1 MSENIDRY
9 WLGINI
15 SYDELEIKKALN
27 GSDFKDLFK
36 FIANGERNK
45 SRKVDTSKD
54 ISEDEFNEMV
64 EVMKLNPNQMPRT
77 IADVNRFKKGEEGL
91 SRVYEWEGLSPEV
104 KTQAKLKKRRCCV

>member
-1 MSENIDRY
+1 MMSENIDRY

-45 SRKVDTSKD
+45 SRKIDTSKD
-54 ISEDEFNEMV
+54 ISESEFKAVINIIEKTIEESIFDGAFEEMEDEIMG
-64 EVMKLNPNQMPRT
+64 KLMDMR
-77 IADVNRFKKGEEGL
+77 EEND
-91 SRVYEWEGLSPEV
+91 
-104 KTQAKLKKRRCCV
+104 A

>member
-54 ISEDEFNEMV
+54 ISEDEFNEI
-64 EVMKLNPNQMPRT
+64 KRIIDQT
-77 IADVNRFKKGEEGL
+77 TEESIFDGAFQEMEDEIIDTL
-91 SRVYEWEGLSPEV
+91 INMRGDDD
-104 KTQAKLKKRRCCV
+104 

>member
-1 MSENIDRY
+1 MTKNNVNH

-15 SYDELEIKKALN
+15 SYDELEIKKTLN

-54 ISEDEFNEMV
+54 ISEDEFNEI
-64 EVMKLNPNQMPRT
+64 KRIIDQT
-77 IADVNRFKKGEEGL
+77 TEESIFDGAFQEMEDEIIDTL
-91 SRVYEWEGLSPEV
+91 INMRGDDD
-104 KTQAKLKKRRCCV
+104 

>member
-1 MSENIDRY
+1 MHNVNH

-15 SYDELEIKKALN
+15 SYDELEIKKTLN

-54 ISEDEFNEMV
+54 ISEHAFNEI
-64 EVMKLNPNQMPRT
+64 KRIIDQT
-77 IADVNRFKKGEEGL
+77 TEESIFDGAFQEIEDEIIDTL
-91 SRVYEWEGLSPEV
+91 INMREDDD
-104 KTQAKLKKRRCCV
+104 

>member
-1 MSENIDRY
+1 MMSENIDRY

-45 SRKVDTSKD
+45 SRKIDTSKD
-54 ISEDEFNEMV
+54 ISESEFKAVINIIEKTIEESIFDGAFEEMEDEIMGIL
-64 EVMKLNPNQMPRT
+64 MDMR
-77 IADVNRFKKGEEGL
+77 EEDDD
-91 SRVYEWEGLSPEV
+91 
-104 KTQAKLKKRRCCV
+104 

>member
-45 SRKVDTSKD
+45 SRKIDTSKD
-54 ISEDEFNEMV
+54 ISESEFKAVINIIEKTIEESIFDGAFEEMEDEIIDTLINMRD
-64 EVMKLNPNQMPRT
+64 K
-77 IADVNRFKKGEEGL
+77 
-91 SRVYEWEGLSPEV
+91 
-104 KTQAKLKKRRCCV
+104 

>member
-1 MSENIDRY
+1 MHNVNH

-15 SYDELEIKKALN
+15 SYDELEIKKTLN

-54 ISEDEFNEMV
+54 ISEDEFNEI
-64 EVMKLNPNQMPRT
+64 KRIIDQT
-77 IADVNRFKKGEEGL
+77 TEESIFDGAFQEMEDEIIDTL
-91 SRVYEWEGLSPEV
+91 INMREDYE
-104 KTQAKLKKRRCCV
+104 

>member
-1 MSENIDRY
+1 MMSENIDRY

-45 SRKVDTSKD
+45 SRKIDTSKD
-54 ISEDEFNEMV
+54 ISESEFKAVINIIEKTIEESIFDGAFEEMEDEIIDTLINMRE
-64 EVMKLNPNQMPRT
+64 
-77 IADVNRFKKGEEGL
+77 DDD
-91 SRVYEWEGLSPEV
+91 
-104 KTQAKLKKRRCCV
+104 

>member
-45 SRKVDTSKD
+45 SRKIDTSKD
-54 ISEDEFNEMV
+54 ISESEFKAVINIIEKTIEESIFDGAFEEMEDEIMGIL
-64 EVMKLNPNQMPRT
+64 MDMR
-77 IADVNRFKKGEEGL
+77 EEDD
-91 SRVYEWEGLSPEV
+91 E
-104 KTQAKLKKRRCCV
+104 

>member
-45 SRKVDTSKD
+45 SRKIDTSKD
-54 ISEDEFNEMV
+54 ISESEFKAVINIIEKTIEESIFDGAFEEMEDEIMGKLMEMR
-64 EVMKLNPNQMPRT
+64 EVSKCL
-77 IADVNRFKKGEEGL
+77 
-91 SRVYEWEGLSPEV
+91 
-104 KTQAKLKKRRCCV
+104 

>member
-1 MSENIDRY
+1 MMPKNIDRY

-45 SRKVDTSKD
+45 SRKIDTSKD
-54 ISEDEFNEMV
+54 ISESEFKAVINIIEKTIEESIFDGAFQEMEDEIMDTLINMREN
-64 EVMKLNPNQMPRT
+64 K
-77 IADVNRFKKGEEGL
+77 DL
-91 SRVYEWEGLSPEV
+91 SSKES
-104 KTQAKLKKRRCCV
+104 KS

>member
-1 MSENIDRY
+1 MHNVNH

-15 SYDELEIKKALN
+15 SYDELEIKKTLN

-54 ISEDEFNEMV
+54 ISEDEFNEI
-64 EVMKLNPNQMPRT
+64 KRIIDQT
-77 IADVNRFKKGEEGL
+77 TEESIFDGAFQEMEDEIIDTL
-91 SRVYEWEGLSPEV
+91 INMRGDDD
-104 KTQAKLKKRRCCV
+104 

>member
-45 SRKVDTSKD
+45 SRKIDTSKD
-54 ISEDEFNEMV
+54 ISESEFKEVINIIEKTIEESIFDGAFEDMEDEIFD
-64 EVMKLNPNQMPRT
+64 KLMTMRSKDN
-77 IADVNRFKKGEEGL
+77 G
-91 SRVYEWEGLSPEV
+91 
-104 KTQAKLKKRRCCV
+104 

>member
-45 SRKVDTSKD
+45 SRKIDTSKD
-54 ISEDEFNEMV
+54 ISESEFKAVINIIEKTIEESIFDGAFEEMEDEIMGIL
-64 EVMKLNPNQMPRT
+64 MDMR
-77 IADVNRFKKGEEGL
+77 EEESKCL
-91 SRVYEWEGLSPEV
+91 
-104 KTQAKLKKRRCCV
+104 